1 MKVKLVKHIILFI
14 FIFMSS
20 LFFDEAI
27 KIYKN
32 ILFNTNITML
42 IVTLI
47 AGLFGFMVA
56 VIPFA
61 IQLFN
66 QDNEKK
72 ENNFLN
78 KLMKKDKF
86 DFFIKPMFNRFIKML
101 YLMFI
106 LFIYYFILNLIQT
119 IDFKEISFLY
129 EEIFKISLLKLG
141 ITVLIYIYLLLIFSF
156 FLMLRN
162 IIRDLQSLVFYFF
175 KSKEND
181 FIKDNNHKLEKQK

>member
-1 MKVKLVKHIILFI
+1 MKAKLVKHIILFI

-20 LFFDEAI
+20 LFFEEAI
-27 KIYKN
+27 RIYKN

-101 YLMFI
+101 YIMFI

-119 IDFKEISFLY
+119 IDFRGMSFIY
-129 EEIFKISLLKLG
+129 EEVFKISLLKLG
-141 ITVLIYIYLLLIFSF
+141 ITVLIYIYLLLIFRF

-181 FIKDNNHKLEKQK
+181 FIKENNHKLKK

>member
-1 MKVKLVKHIILFI
+1 MQILTKYLILLIIIFIGLFI
-14 FIFMSS
+14 EQIFNFYKTIVFDGNIITLLVS
-20 LFFDEAI
+20 LI
-27 KIYKN
+27 S
-32 ILFNTNITML
+32 
-42 IVTLI
+42 
-47 AGLFGFMVA
+47 GLFGFTVA

-66 QDNEKK
+66 QDNTNKK
-72 ENNFLN
+72 NDFLN

-101 YLMFI
+101 YIMFI

-119 IDFKEISFLY
+119 IDFRGMSFIY
-129 EEIFKISLLKLG
+129 EEVFKISLLKLG
-141 ITVLIYIYLLLIFSF
+141 ITVLIYIYLLLIFRF

-181 FIKDNNHKLEKQK
+181 FIKENNHKLKK